1 MGFRKVA
8 DTSELPAGEMKKVS
22 LDGKDV
28 LLVNVDGA
36 YYAIDN
42 KCTHLGDRWLKG
54 HWKETW

>member
-1 MGFRKVA
+1 MLSLVTEKEVLMGFRKVA
-8 DTSELPAGEMKKVS
+8 DTSELPAGTMKKVS

-42 KCTHLGDRWLKG
+42 KCTHLG
-54 HWKETW
+54 